1 MSKLEKIEK
10 QVNELQDEISMY
22 ENYLESFEYQ
32 FETEL
37 CREDYQ
43 TDKDYEEAVEEDYN
57 KSFEYYENELI
68 ELQEKYNKL
77 IEPYTVSGIINKFL
91 DRFNLAEIGNATDKL
106 GTKNIKKEMKKSV
119 KKLEKIDIDTHWEA
133 ELYEN
138 FNANYKLLCSNIN
151 FMLEHKESNDYE
163 NFIKNY
169 NSPWNYNFINEYK
182 KKGWEITRY

>member
-1 MSKLEKIEK
+1 MSKLEKIAK
-10 QVNELQDEISMY
+10 QMNELQDEISMR

-68 ELQEKYNKL
+68 ELQEKYNEL

-91 DRFNLAEIGNATDKL
+91 DRFNLAEIGNDTDRL
-106 GTKNIKKEMKKSV
+106 GTKDIKKEMKKSV
-119 KKLEKIDIDTHWEA
+119 KKLEKINIDTHWEA

-151 FMLEHKESNDYE
+151 FMLEHKEKNNYE
-163 NFIKNY
+163 YFIKNY
-169 NSPWNYNFINEYK
+169 NSPWNYDFINEYK
-182 KKGWEITRY
+182 KKGLEITRY